1 MGCSNI
7 WARFNWTEKNQK
19 VVELNNNL
27 DEEKIE
33 KKIKDFYKILL
44 NREPDIEGL
53 NYYTKLVQKNSLTMD
68 EVYNKIQNSSEVNKL
83 KNTKIDNNRVIFKS
97 KYTAEEIKKYF
108 EENDTW
114 YHSFNINGIQNKNT
128 TTSFDYQMWVSQ
140 MIPNDLT
147 GKTIL
152 DLGCSD
158 GFYSFLCEQRNANR
172 ILATDHEEFQ
182 QYKKWYSHKNNI
194 ELCKHLLDSKIEYK
208 KLDVNDVN
216 LLKEKFDLVLFF
228 GLYYHLTDIISA
240 LKKIYSVVN
249 ETVFLAGHI
258 LDSKEPIMYYYD
270 ISDHN
275 SFCQIVASPQ
285 CLINIAKNIGFKTA
299 KLVDTLDM
307 PYERTYPHFL
317 PGTKIDKI
325 GLFEFSK

>member
-1 MGCSNI
+1 M
-7 WARFNWTEKNQK
+7 
-19 VVELNNNL
+19 
-27 DEEKIE
+27 
-33 KKIKDFYKILL
+33 
-44 NREPDIEGL
+44 
-53 NYYTKLVQKNSLTMD
+53 
-68 EVYNKIQNSSEVNKL
+68 
-83 KNTKIDNNRVIFKS
+83 
-97 KYTAEEIKKYF
+97 
-108 EENDTW
+108 
-114 YHSFNINGIQNKNT
+114 
-128 TTSFDYQMWVSQ
+128 
-140 MIPNDLT
+140 
-147 GKTIL
+147 
-152 DLGCSD
+152 
-158 GFYSFLCEQRNANR
+158 
-172 ILATDHEEFQ
+172 
-182 QYKKWYSHKNNI
+182 
-194 ELCKHLLDSKIEYK
+194 LDSKIEYK

>member
-1 MGCSNI
+1 MNHI
-7 WARFNWTEKNQK
+7 
-19 VVELNNNL
+19 L

-33 KKIKDFYKILL
+33 KRIKDFYKTLL
-44 NREPDIEGL
+44 NRDADIEGL

-68 EVYNKIQNSSEVNKL
+68 EVYYKIQNSSEANKL
-83 KNTKIDNNRVIFKS
+83 KNTKIDNNELIFKS
-97 KYTAEEIKKYF
+97 KHTAEEIKKYF

-128 TTSFDYQMWVSQ
+128 TTSFEYQMWVSQ

-147 GKTIL
+147 GKNVL

-182 QYKKWYSHKNNI
+182 QYKNVHKNNI

-208 KLDVNDVN
+208 KLDVYDVDS
-216 LLKEKFDLVLFF
+216 LEEKFDLVLFF
-228 GLYYHLTDIISA
+228 GLYYHLTDIFLA

-258 LDSKEPIMYYYD
+258 LDSKKPIMYNYD

-285 CLINIAKNIGFKTA
+285 CLINIANNIGFKTA
-299 KLVDTLDM
+299 KLVDTLEI
-307 PYERTYPHFL
+307 PYEKTYPHFL
-317 PGTKIDKI
+317 LGTKNDKI

>member
-1 MGCSNI
+1 MNHI
-7 WARFNWTEKNQK
+7 
-19 VVELNNNL
+19 L

-33 KKIKDFYKILL
+33 KRIKDFYKTLL
-44 NREPDIEGL
+44 NRDVDIEGL
-53 NYYTKLVQKNSLTMD
+53 NHYTKLVQKNSLTMD
-68 EVYNKIQNSSEVNKL
+68 EVYYKIQNSSEANKL
-83 KNTKIDNNRVIFKS
+83 KNTKIDNNELIFKS
-97 KYTAEEIKKYF
+97 KHTAEEIKKYF

-128 TTSFDYQMWVSQ
+128 TTSFEYQMWVSQ

-147 GKTIL
+147 GKNVL

-182 QYKKWYSHKNNI
+182 QYKNVHKNNI

-208 KLDVNDVN
+208 KLDVYSVDS
-216 LLKEKFDLVLFF
+216 LEEKFDFVLFF
-228 GLYYHLTDIISA
+228 GLYYHLTDIILA

-249 ETVFLAGHI
+249 ESVFLAGHI
-258 LDSKEPIMYYYD
+258 LDSDDPIMYYYD
-270 ISDHN
+270 LSDPN

-285 CLINIAKNIGFKTA
+285 CLINIANNIGFKTA
-299 KLVDTLDM
+299 KLVDTLEI
-307 PYERTYPHFL
+307 PYEKTYPHFL
-317 PGTKIDKI
+317 LGTKNDKI

>member
-1 MGCSNI
+1 MG
-7 WARFNWTEKNQK
+7 
-19 VVELNNNL
+19 
-27 DEEKIE
+27 
-33 KKIKDFYKILL
+33 
-44 NREPDIEGL
+44 
-53 NYYTKLVQKNSLTMD
+53 
-68 EVYNKIQNSSEVNKL
+68 SEMC
-83 KNTKIDNNRVIFKS
+83 IRDR
-97 KYTAEEIKKYF
+97 
-108 EENDTW
+108 
-114 YHSFNINGIQNKNT
+114 NT

-182 QYKKWYSHKNNI
+182 QYKNVHKNNI

-208 KLDVNDVN
+208 KLDVYDVN
-216 LLKEKFDLVLFF
+216 LLKEKFDFVLFF
-228 GLYYHLTDIISA
+228 GLYYHLTDIILA

-249 ETVFLAGHI
+249 ESVFLAGHI

-270 ISDHN
+270 ISEPN

-285 CLINIAKNIGFKTA
+285 CLINIAKSICGFKSA
-299 KLVDTLDM
+299 KLVDTLEI
-307 PYERTYPHFL
+307 PYEKTYPHFL
-317 PGTKIDKI
+317 PESKVDKI